1 MVDFEHFG
9 HTGDGEDIEYFPHIL
24 DAHLVDFG
32 RFGHIGDGEYIEY
45 FPNTLDVHSADF
57 RDSVYIEEF
66 PNISKTHNSD
76 NLYDQAI
83 DSSTYQVSIAQEE
96 FEALS

>member
-1 MVDFEHFG
+1 MIDFEHFG
-9 HTGDGEDIEYFPHIL
+9 HIGDGEDIEYFPHIL
-24 DAHLVDFG
+24 DAHFVDF
-32 RFGHIGDGEYIEY
+32 RHFGHIGHGEDIGD
-45 FPNTLDVHSADF
+45 FPNTLDAHSADF

-66 PNISKTHNSD
+66 PNISKIHNSD

-96 FEALS
+96 FEAFS